1 MELVLKNGFV
11 YDPINGV
18 NGEKK
23 DIFIKDGKIVES
35 LNGSAKEID
44 CSGKIVMPGGVEI
57 HSHIAGGKVNSGRLL
72 RPEDHFKHVQP
83 KTKLTRGCTGYSTP
97 STFQTGYLYSQ
108 LGYTTAFTAAVPPL
122 MARHTHEELH
132 DVPMLD
138 KSGLVLMGNNW
149 FLLKYLKDKDYE
161 RAAAYVAWL
170 LKAAK
175 GYAIKVVNPGGA
187 EAWGWGKD
195 VRSLDEPVPHFDI
208 TPREIIT
215 GLMEVNE
222 MLSLPHS
229 IHIHFNNLGRVGN
242 YTTTLES
249 LDLTTDKKSSRD
261 RQVMQ
266 ATHLQFHSYGGDSW
280 KTFESKADEVAK
292 EINKRD
298 NVVIDTGNV
307 IFGDTTTMTAD
318 GPMEYYLSS
327 LTKYKW
333 MNRNIELETSP
344 GVTPVFYSKKSPV
357 STVQWAVG
365 LELALLIEDPWKVM
379 VTTDHPNGGPF
390 VNYPTIMAWLMS
402 SKYREETMSGLNK
415 AVEKRAN
422 IATIDREMDF
432 NEIAIV
438 TRAAQAKSLG
448 LQETKGH
455 LGVGAD
461 ADIAV
466 YDINPEEID
475 PSRDYTEIEKG
486 FRRAAYTI
494 KSGEILVKDGEIV
507 KVVKGRTLYVDAKVG
522 EELTSDVLKDIEYNF
537 KRFYSINLNNYPV
550 QELYLTNPTSI
561 NLETKLG

>member
-1 MELVLKNGFV
+1 MELVLKNGYV
-11 YDPINGV
+11 YDPRNGINGD
-18 NGEKK
+18 KM

-35 LNGSAKEID
+35 LSNNAKVID

-57 HSHIAGGKVNSGRLL
+57 HSHIAGGKVNVGREL
-72 RPEDHFKHVQP
+72 RPEDHTKHFQP
-83 KTKLTRGCTGYSTP
+83 RTKILRGCTGYSTP
-97 STFQTGYLYSQ
+97 STFATGYLYSQ

-132 DVPMLD
+132 DIPLLD

-149 FLLKYLKDKDYE
+149 FILRYLKEGDYKK
-161 RAAAYVAWL
+161 AAAYAAWL

-187 EAWGWGKD
+187 EAWGWGRD
-195 VRSLDEPVPHFDI
+195 VRGLDDPVPHFDI

-222 MLSLPHS
+222 LLGLPHS

-242 YTTTLES
+242 YVTTLES
-249 LDLTTDKKSSRD
+249 IDLTSGRKSSRD

-266 ATHLQFHSYGGDSW
+266 ATHIQFHSYGGDSW

-333 MNRNIELETSP
+333 ANRNIELETSP
-344 GVTPVFYSKKSPV
+344 GVTPVFYSKKSAV
-357 STVQWAVG
+357 SVVQWAVG
-365 LELALLIEDPWKVM
+365 LEIALLIEDPWKVM
-379 VTTDHPNGGPF
+379 LTTDHPNGGPF
-390 VNYPTIMAWLMS
+390 VNYPTIIAWLMS
-402 SKYREETMSGLNK
+402 SRYREETMSTLNK
-415 AVEKRAN
+415 AVESRAN
-422 IATIDREMDF
+422 ISAIDREMSF
-432 NEIAIV
+432 EEIAVI

-448 LQETKGH
+448 MENKGH
-455 LGVGAD
+455 LGAGAD
-461 ADIAV
+461 ADVAV
-466 YDINPEEID
+466 YNINPEEVD
-475 PSRDYTEIEKG
+475 PSRDYKAVERA
-486 FRRAAYTI
+486 FRYAEYTI
-494 KSGEILVKDGEIV
+494 KGGEVVVKQGEIV
-507 KVVKGRTLYVDAKVG
+507 KVVQGKTFYIDARVDGDIMK
-522 EELTSDVLKDIEYNF
+522 DVNRDLEYYF
-537 KRFYSINLNNYPV
+537 KRFYSVNLNNYPV
-550 QELYLTNPTSI
+550 QEVYLTNPTPI
-561 NLETKLG
+561 KLEPNMG